1 MDRGHTARPS
11 APCAASEWTSW
22 RPTSRSGYASLPSRR
37 ACGHMPH
44 SGAVLFVPVAS
55 LAHSVDF
62 GTMGRDTP
70 TPVRGRSGPE
80 SSSQLAD
87 RSRSPLQR
95 RPPSGQRCTLTPR
108 TRCRLREAPRTGT
121 PRSQRQRAPS
131 PCRVK
136 CESPRD
142 QERRR
147 RAWLRGDSLASPVPP
162 PFGEVMSGEFAPSHA
177 ADLTAAA
184 PARRSKPPEGY
195 SFRCVGTAI

>member
-1 MDRGHTARPS
+1 MTRPS

-22 RPTSRSGYASLPSRR
+22 RLTSRSGYPSLPSRR

-44 SGAVLFVPVAS
+44 SGASHFESVAS
-55 LAHSVDF
+55 LAPSVDF

-70 TPVRGRSGPE
+70 TPVRGRSGSV

-108 TRCRLREAPRTGT
+108 TTCRLREAPHTGT

-142 QERRR
+142 PEKRH

-162 PFGEVMSGEFAPSHA
+162 PFGEVRSGSSPPATQQTSPRRRRLDA
-177 ADLTAAA
+177 AHSQKVT
-184 PARRSKPPEGY
+184 P
-195 SFRCVGTAI
+195 FRCVGITI

>member
-1 MDRGHTARPS
+1 MDEL
-11 APCAASEWTSW
+11 APA
-22 RPTSRSGYASLPSRR
+22 SRSGYSSLPSSR
-37 ACGHMPH
+37 ACGHAPH
-44 SGAVLFVPVAS
+44 SGAFHFEPVAS
-55 LAHSVDF
+55 LAHSVVF

-70 TPVRGRSGPE
+70 TPVRGRSVSV
-80 SSSQLAD
+80 SSSRLED
-87 RSRSPLQR
+87 RSRSPLPR

-108 TRCRLREAPRTGT
+108 TTCRLREAPRTGT

-142 QERRR
+142 PEKRH

-162 PFGEVMSGEFAPSHA
+162 PFGEVKSGEFAPSHA

-184 PARRSKPPEGY
+184 PARRSTQSEGY
-195 SFRCVGTAI
+195 SFSMRWDYYSIRWEEASEGRLLP